1 MNPTAFT
8 MDQMWYQ
15 KNEQLNSLKSLLV
28 YFFIYID
35 TTGSGLEKIVEEIVS
50 EENLAANVN
59 KEIQKVQ
66 ELVNV
71 QVIETSQKRSI

>member
-1 MNPTAFT
+1 
-8 MDQMWYQ
+8 
-15 KNEQLNSLKSLLV
+15 LLV

-71 QVIETSQKRSI
+71 QVIERSQKRSI